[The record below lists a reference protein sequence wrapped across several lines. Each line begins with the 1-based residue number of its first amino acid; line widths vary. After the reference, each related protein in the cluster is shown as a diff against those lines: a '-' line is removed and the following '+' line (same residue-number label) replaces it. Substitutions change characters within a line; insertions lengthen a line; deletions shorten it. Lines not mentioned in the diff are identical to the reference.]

1 MSTIAILKEVQA
13 FLDETHHH
21 FINGQAVS
29 TANTTFQD
37 VFNPATGAKISQVAV
52 ATTDDVNK
60 AVEVAHAAYK
70 DQRWSS
76 LRPADREKILYQ
88 LSVLVEQHAEIL
100 AQLETLNQG
109 KSIHISRGVEV
120 GGTVEYIRYIAG
132 WTTKLTGETFDV
144 SIPVPPGTKYTAYT
158 KREAVGVVA
167 AITPWNF
174 PLAIA
179 CWKVIPAL
187 AAGCTVVLKPSPET
201 PLTSLYLAKLAKLA
215 GIPDGVFNVIVGAGA
230 EAGQALV
237 EHKLVRKISF
247 TGSTLVGKKV
257 GTAAVNHMAHFSLEL
272 GGKNPMI
279 IMDDVATDKAI
290 QGIMMGSFMNSGQ
303 VCAAA
308 SRIYIHQKKYDEI
321 AAALVTAVK
330 GLKVGAGLDETAQIQ
345 PLVSARQRKSVQHFI
360 DQAKQEGNTILYGDQ
375 PVDQKGFYVSPTV
388 IGHVKP
394 DSTVVKEE
402 IFGPVVVLIPFSD
415 IDSVLAEVNDT
426 DYGLAASLWTDS
438 LDTTMRLLPQIEAGI
453 VWVNVHVPLDP
464 AMPFGGVKQSG
475 LGRDFG
481 KASVESYTEL
491 KTVCIAHT

>member
-1 MSTIAILKEVQA
+1 MTNIAILKEVQD
-13 FLDETHHH
+13 FLDKQHLH
-21 FINGQAVS
+21 FINGQAS
-29 TANTTFQD
+29 SASNTSYID
-37 VFNPATGAKISQVAV
+37 VFNPATGQTISSVAKATQADLEAAV
-52 ATTDDVNK
+52 T
-60 AVEVAHAAYK
+60 VAHQAFK
-70 DQRWSS
+70 DKRWSS
-76 LRPADREKILYQ
+76 LRPADREKILYK
-88 LSVLVEQHAEIL
+88 LSLLVEEHGEIL

-109 KSIHISRGVEV
+109 KSIHVARGVDV
-120 GGTVEYIRYIAG
+120 GGTAEYIRYIAG
-132 WTTKLTGETFDV
+132 WSTKLTGETFDV
-144 SIPVPPGTKYTAYT
+144 SIPVPPGTHYTAYT
-158 KREAVGVVA
+158 KREPVGVVA

-201 PLTSLYLAKLAKLA
+201 PLTSLYLAELAKQA
-215 GIPDGVFNVIVGAGA
+215 GVPDGVFNVLVGAGA
-230 EAGQALV
+230 DVGQALV
-237 EHKLVRKISF
+237 EHKLIRKISF

-257 GTAAVNHMAHFSLEL
+257 GVAAVNHMAHFSLEL

-279 IMDDVATDKAI
+279 VMDDVSVEKAV

-308 SRIYIHQKKYDEI
+308 SRIYIHQAKFDAI
-321 AAALVTAVK
+321 SSALVSAVK
-330 GLKVGAGLDETAQIQ
+330 GLKIGAGLDEEAQIQ
-345 PLVSARQRKSVQHFI
+345 PLVSLKQRHSVLNFI
-360 DQAKQEGNTILYGDQ
+360 EKAKADGDTILCGGHA
-375 PVDQKGFYVSPTV
+375 VDQQGYYVAPTV
-388 IGHVKP
+388 IAQVKP

-402 IFGPVVVLIPFSD
+402 IFGPVIVLIPFTD
-415 IDSVLAEVNDT
+415 VDEVLEEVNDT